1 LGTNNTAVFWASTSE
16 ILVGARHPAAIKAW
30 NPANDT
36 VNEFPLNSD
45 PPEPVFWFLPQS
57 RTILITHTNSGSNSL
72 TFSGWDALS
81 RRAVA
86 SYTIPAGFGNPEF
99 SVDGRLMAM
108 HKNGIVSVRNVAT
121 GEEVYSLTH
130 AYGVQGMAFFPDG
143 KRLAT
148 ASTHA
153 PVVKVLDLATGRE
166 LVSFRGHN
174 LVLSRIVV
182 SPDGQRLATSTIG
195 QEPIKIWDTTSWEE
209 TASLEVPG
217 GVVDAAAFL
226 SDGNTL
232 AGFDPRQG
240 VLHLWRAPSWDEINA
255 AEAKKSELKQP

>member
-1 LGTNNTAVFWASTSE
+1 MLFRSDASPDGKSVVAMNSDGIGTLWDVATARKKSVPVQLGTNTTAVFWASTSE
-16 ILVGARHPAAIKAW
+16 ILVGTRHPAAIKVW

-57 RTILITHTNSGSNSL
+57 RAILITHMNSGSASL
-72 TFSGWDALS
+72 TFSRWDALS
-81 RRAVA
+81 RREAA

-121 GEEVYSLTH
+121 GEEVYSLNTH
-130 AYGVQGMAFFPDG
+130 ASYGVQGMAIFPDG

-148 ASTHA
+148 ASTEA
-153 PVVKVLDLATGRE
+153 PVVKVWDLATGRE
-166 LVSFRGHN
+166 LVAFRGHN
-174 LVLSRIVV
+174 LVLYRIVV

-217 GVVDAAAFL
+217 GA
-226 SDGNTL
+226 
-232 AGFDPRQG
+232 
-240 VLHLWRAPSWDEINA
+240 
-255 AEAKKSELKQP
+255 